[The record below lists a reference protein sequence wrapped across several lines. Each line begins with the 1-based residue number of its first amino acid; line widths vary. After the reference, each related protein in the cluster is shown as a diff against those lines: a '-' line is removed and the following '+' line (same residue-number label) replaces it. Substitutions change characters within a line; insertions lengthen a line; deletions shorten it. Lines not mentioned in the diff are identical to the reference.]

1 MGVDWG
7 WDLSNGANGAIGA
20 IQWGQWGQWWLD
32 LSYGAIGA
40 YRPHGGHRIVHGP
53 WGLPY
58 HHPTYQ
64 PGQHRPM
71 GPIGG
76 KPIGIGPIGTYS
88 TYGTYSIGSIGLHGP
103 YGTYGGQW
111 YGCRQ

>member
-1 MGVDWG
+1 MNNSSLLAPWPWGQWAIGANGWLVGMVG
-7 WDLSNGANGAIGA
+7 WDRSHGANGAIGA
-20 IQWGQWGQWWLD
+20 IPWGQWGQWWLD

-71 GPIGG
+71 GSYRWQADRDRSHRYP
-76 KPIGIGPIGTYS
+76 
-88 TYGTYSIGSIGLHGP
+88 
-103 YGTYGGQW
+103 
-111 YGCRQ
+111 